1 MKKKSLCIL
10 TLMVLGII
18 LASGVTINIAK
29 EQYKEQLLNQKKAS
43 MEKALEN
50 LSNKKEEEKEEEK
63 VQEEVAVE
71 NNDRVDEADIIE
83 SNGSEIKE
91 NVEKIDDMQSDE
103 EEISVDNNY
112 DIKTE
117 ESINLNE
124 PNNETVNSSN
134 NSNQD
139 SKEEEDINIEKP
151 EELEIDYST
160 NIGAPDA
167 ELVMSYDYLRVYL
180 EKDYISVY
188 KNITGAWEFHAGADI
203 LQNPPYSWK
212 AINSIYMFTD
222 SRIPDDRSYD
232 LNIVTYDH
240 PDRLRTES
248 YVEVMLNGEILY
260 TQDI

>member
-10 TLMVLGII
+10 TIMVLGII
-18 LASGVTINIAK
+18 LASSVTINIAK

-50 LSNKKEEEKEEEK
+50 LSDKKEEEKI
-63 VQEEVAVE
+63 QEEFVVE
-71 NNDRVDEADIIE
+71 SKNTVDEVDIIE
-83 SNGSEIKE
+83 SNDTEIKE
-91 NVEKIDDMQSDE
+91 NVEKIDDVQSNDK
-103 EEISVDNNY
+103 EISVDNNY
-112 DIKTE
+112 DIKIE

-124 PNNETVNSSN
+124 HNNETLNSSN
-134 NSNQD
+134 DPSQD
-139 SKEEEDINIEKP
+139 SKEEEDINIEKSE

-188 KNITGAWEFHAGADI
+188 KNITGTWEFHAGADI

-212 AINSIYMFTD
+212 AINSVYMFTD

-260 TQDI
+260 TQNI